1 MERNNIIS
9 KSAYLIYRQCPKYLW
24 YHINDRENIP
34 EPDLRARFNFKASY
48 FTGSLAKKCFPE
60 GIEAYREKDLQ
71 QNNLKTLKLM
81 DLRKPLFGAGFYCKS
96 ACFFK
101 DKPYAIYARTDI
113 LLPAENGPAGFSER
127 PIGEPEVIPG
137 SIFSSNNACLPD
149 ECPGGNT
156 DSLKETAVPK
166 PDPDCWDIIEV
177 KITTGIKKINIY
189 EMAFQKYC
197 CQKAGI
203 NIRNCYVMN
212 INAEY
217 ILKGEIDP
225 YEFFKITEITSSIKK
240 LNLNTEQDMQNI
252 AEIISSDCPPSVNPG
267 KFCSKPF
274 SCPLKKKC
282 WESVSS
288 KSILFLYSINHK
300 MIKKLKE
307 SGIESI
313 GDIPLN
319 FSGISEKQKLQIENT
334 KNGTKYIDKGAIATF
349 LKQVSYPVFFLD
361 FETFA
366 SPIPLIENTRPY
378 QIIPFQFSLH
388 VLKKPKGA
396 IEHHYFLSDGKS
408 DPRPALLANLRDVFG
423 FAKNHK
429 SFKGTVIV
437 YDESFEHSILRN
449 LVVFDTGHFNWIFK
463 VAGRIVDLYHPFK
476 NFYYYNSVQKGSASV
491 KKVLPALTEKSYEEM
506 AISNGDIAAISFLE
520 RSCLWKETT
529 SGIKQTA
536 YGTERGTGSDFGQN
550 ALENVCLDTGGK
562 IFTDNNENEST
573 YQNSGKNP
581 CMDNGEDENTCQNNL
596 ENETINRETEAVRL
610 NLLEYCKLDTEGL
623 YYIMQ
628 ELEKLI
634 I

>member
-24 YHINDRENIP
+24 HHINDRENIP

-48 FTGSLAKKCFPE
+48 FTGSIAKKCFPE
-60 GIEAYREKDLQ
+60 GIEANREKDMQ
-71 QNNLKTLKLM
+71 KNNHKTLKLM
-81 DLRKPLFGAGFYCKS
+81 DLRKPLFGAGLFCKN

-101 DKPYAIYARTDI
+101 DKPYGTYARTDI
-113 LLPAENGPAGFSER
+113 LLPAENGLAGFDER
-127 PIGEPEVIPG
+127 PGEPGFLPG
-137 SIFSSNNACLPD
+137 IIFPSETACLPD
-149 ECPGGNT
+149 ERLGGNT
-156 DSLKETAVPK
+156 DTLKKTAGSK
-166 PDPDCWDIIEV
+166 PAPDCWDIIEV
-177 KITTGIKKINIY
+177 KITTGIKKVNIY

-197 CQKAGI
+197 CQAAGI

-225 YEFFKITEITSSIKK
+225 FEFFKITEITASIKK
-240 LNLNTEQDMQNI
+240 LNLKIEQDLQNI
-252 AEIISSDCPPSVNPG
+252 AEIISGDYPPPVNPG

-274 SCPLKKKC
+274 NCPLKKKC

-313 GDIPLN
+313 SDIPLN
-319 FSGISEKQKLQIENT
+319 FSGINEKQKLQIEHT
-334 KNGTKYIDKGAIATF
+334 KNGTKYIDKAAIANF

-388 VLKKPKGA
+388 VLRKPKGG
-396 IEHHYFLSDGKS
+396 LSTTASCQMAEVIQG
-408 DPRPALLANLRDVFG
+408 RHCLRTLRDLFG

-437 YDESFEHSILRN
+437 YDESFEHSILRD
-449 LVVFDTGHFNWIFK
+449 LVVFDTGHSIGYLK
-463 VAGRIVDLYHPFK
+463 LQAG
-476 NFYYYNSVQKGSASV
+476 
-491 KKVLPALTEKSYEEM
+491 
-506 AISNGDIAAISFLE
+506 
-520 RSCLWKETT
+520 
-529 SGIKQTA
+529 
-536 YGTERGTGSDFGQN
+536 
-550 ALENVCLDTGGK
+550 
-562 IFTDNNENEST
+562 
-573 YQNSGKNP
+573 
-581 CMDNGEDENTCQNNL
+581 
-596 ENETINRETEAVRL
+596 
-610 NLLEYCKLDTEGL
+610 
-623 YYIMQ
+623 
-628 ELEKLI
+628 
-634 I
+634 

>member
-1 MERNNIIS
+1 MERDNIIS

-24 YHINDRENIP
+24 YYANDRESIP

-48 FTGSLAKKCFPE
+48 FTGSIAKKCFPE
-60 GIEAYREKDLQ
+60 GIEVNRGEDIQKNCLE
-71 QNNLKTLKLM
+71 TLKLM
-81 DLRKPLFGAGFYCKS
+81 DLRKPLFGAGLFS
-96 ACFFK
+96 EMPSFFK
-101 DKPYAIYARTDI
+101 DKPYGIYARTDI
-113 LLPAENGPAGFSER
+113 LLPADNGLAGFGGC
-127 PIGEPEVIPG
+127 PDGPG
-137 SIFSSNNACLPD
+137 SLQDGILPAENAGLPD
-149 ECPGGNT
+149 DASCGNT
-156 DSLKETAVPK
+156 NLLTETARPK
-166 PDPDCWDIIEV
+166 KAPDCWDIIEV

-197 CQKAGI
+197 CQAAGI
-203 NIRNCYVMN
+203 DIRNCYIMN
-212 INAEY
+212 INADY
-217 ILKGEIDP
+217 ILRGEVDP
-225 YEFFKITEITSSIKK
+225 FEFFKITEITANIKK
-240 LNLNTEQDMQNI
+240 LNLNIGLDLQNI
-252 AEIISSDCPPSVNPG
+252 AEIISVDYPPPVNPG
-267 KFCSKPF
+267 KFCGKPF
-274 SCPLKKKC
+274 NCPLKKKC
-282 WESVSS
+282 WESVNS
-288 KSILFLYSINHK
+288 KSILFLNSINHK

-319 FSGISEKQKLQIENT
+319 FSGINEKQKLQIEHT
-334 KNGTKYIDKGAIATF
+334 KNGTNYINKVAIATF
-349 LKQVSYPVFFLD
+349 LKQVRYPVFFLD

-388 VLKKPKGA
+388 VLRKPKGA
-396 IEHHYFLSDGKS
+396 IEHHFFLSDGRS
-408 DPRPALLANLRDVFG
+408 DPRPELLANLRDLFG

-437 YDESFEHSILRN
+437 YDESFEHSILRD

-476 NFYYYNSVQKGSASV
+476 NFYYYNSTQKGSASV
-491 KKVLPALTEKSYEEM
+491 KKVLPALTEKSYDEM

-520 RSCLWKETT
+520 GSSLWKETT
-529 SGIKQTA
+529 SGIRQTA
-536 YGTERGTGSDFGQN
+536 YGAESVQVRGVVQN
-550 ALENVCLDTGGK
+550 SRKNVCGNTVKNSLN
-562 IFTDNNENEST
+562 DND
-573 YQNSGKNP
+573 
-581 CMDNGEDENTCQNNL
+581 DNENTCQNSGVNPCRDYGGNKGICQSSP
-596 ENETINRETEAVRL
+596 ENEIINLETEAVRL

>member
-1 MERNNIIS
+1 M
-9 KSAYLIYRQCPKYLW
+9 
-24 YHINDRENIP
+24 P

-48 FTGSLAKKCFPE
+48 FTGSIAKKCFPE
-60 GIEAYREKDLQ
+60 GIEANREKDIQ
-71 QNNLKTLKLM
+71 QNNHKTLKLM
-81 DLRKPLFGAGFYCKS
+81 DLRKPLFGAGLFCKN
-96 ACFFK
+96 AFFFK
-101 DKPYAIYARTDI
+101 DKLYGTYANADI
-113 LLPAENGPAGFSER
+113 LLPAENGNGPAGFGKH
-127 PIGEPEVIPG
+127 PGEPEFLPG
-137 SIFSSNNACLPD
+137 IIFPSDTACLPD
-149 ECPGGNT
+149 EYSGGNT
-156 DSLKETAVPK
+156 DTLKETGSPK
-166 PDPDCWDIIEV
+166 PLLYFWDIIEV

-197 CQKAGI
+197 CQAAGI

-217 ILKGEIDP
+217 ILKGKIDP
-225 YEFFKITEITSSIKK
+225 FEFFKITEITASIKK
-240 LNLNTEQDMQNI
+240 LNLNIEQDLQKI
-252 AEIISSDCPPSVNPG
+252 TEIISSDYPPPVNPG

-274 SCPLKKKC
+274 NCPLKKKC
-282 WESVSS
+282 WESVNS

-319 FSGISEKQKLQIENT
+319 FSGINEKQKLQIEHT
-334 KNGTKYIDKGAIATF
+334 KNGTKYIDKPAIAAF

-366 SPIPLIENTRPY
+366 SPIPLIENTKPY

-388 VLKKPKGA
+388 VLRKPKGA
-396 IEHHYFLSDGKS
+396 IEHHFFLSDGRS
-408 DPRPALLANLRDVFG
+408 DPRPALLANLRDLFG

-437 YDESFEHSILRN
+437 YDESFEHSILRD

-463 VAGRIVDLYHPFK
+463 VAGRIVDLYYPFK
-476 NFYYYNSVQKGSASV
+476 NFYYYNSSQNGSASV
-491 KKVLPALTEKSYEEM
+491 KKVLPALTEKSYDKM
-506 AISNGDIAAISFLE
+506 AIANGDIAAISFLE
-520 RSCLWKETT
+520 RSCLWEKTI
-529 SGIKQTA
+529 SGIRQTA
-536 YGTERGTGSDFGQN
+536 NGTESGAGRGFGQYSC
-550 ALENVCLDTGGK
+550 ENKCGNKVENTFK
-562 IFTDNNENEST
+562 DNSENEIIYQNFGENPCKDNCENENACH
-573 YQNSGKNP
+573 NS
-581 CMDNGEDENTCQNNL
+581 L
-596 ENETINRETEAVRL
+596 ENEIISRGTEAVRL

-634 I
+634 V